1 MLVALWSLLAQYGGG
16 GSGGGYGGGGGS
28 STGYWI
34 IVGIIAVALVGAFVW
49 VVKRTLGRRTTGGA
63 ARSEPHRTDRA
74 A

>member
-49 VVKRTLGRRTTGGA
+49 VVRRMLGRRTTGGA
-63 ARSEPHRTDRA
+63 ARSESHGTDRA